1 GAGFLAWLIKHSGRV
16 FLFPLL
22 LPASLLS
29 QTPHHGA
36 LFARATP
43 ALQQSDP
50 QQGGAG
56 LARLVHKARR
66 ISGAH
71 FHAWLA
77 LQEQGRYED
86 AITSFHKALALKRR
100 LHGANLFLGISAFR
114 INHFDEADA
123 AIIKETANF
132 PKDPNAWMWLGV
144 VNLARDHPEEAV
156 EALDKADKIKPGDPD
171 ILYHR
176 GRAHLLVSKNSYA
189 EMFRVDPESWR
200 VHRVLAQANAE
211 ADRHLDAIAEYE
223 AAIKL

>member
-1 GAGFLAWLIKHSGRV
+1 VLHTVPPICQRSDQAALLARPPQPMQQGNLEEAGAGFAAVVKQAPS
-16 FLFPLL
+16 
-22 LPASLLS
+22 
-29 QTPHHGA
+29 
-36 LFARATP
+36 FAE
-43 ALQQSDP
+43 
-50 QQGGAG
+50 
-56 LARLVHKARR
+56 
-66 ISGAH
+66 AH
-71 FHAWLA
+71 FNLG
-77 LQEQGRYED
+77 LVRQEQGRYEG
-86 AITSFHKALALKRR
+86 AITSFHKALALKPR

-114 INHFDEADA
+114 INHLDEADA
-123 AIIKETANF
+123 AIKKETANF
-132 PKDPNAWMWLGV
+132 PKDPNTWMWLGV